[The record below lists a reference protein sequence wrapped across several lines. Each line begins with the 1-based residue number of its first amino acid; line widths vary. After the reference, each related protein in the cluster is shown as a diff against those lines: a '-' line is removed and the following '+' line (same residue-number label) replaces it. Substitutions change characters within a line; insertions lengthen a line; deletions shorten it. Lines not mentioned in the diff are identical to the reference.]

1 LLNFK
6 QRGFYS
12 AIFLFLNMNRNSF
25 LTFVVFATFITAAH
39 AQMIPVSNSSGK
51 PLSSAPDIVSKYAAL
66 LNVPK
71 DSITNVKLYIAVEQ
85 FSNAPYKY
93 DGNDAN
99 GIDCSGFTCAVEK
112 QAFGFNIP
120 RSSSAQL
127 ASAKPRTLATIKAGD
142 LVFLKSHTV
151 GLYLQNGYFAEVI
164 SNGGL
169 ILNNAND
176 PDQQQRIA
184 SYGAVK

>member
-1 LLNFK
+1 MLNFK
-6 QRGFYS
+6 QHALLNTNY
-12 AIFLFLNMNRNSF
+12 LFLNMNRNS
-25 LTFVVFATFITAAH
+25 LLIFVALATFITAAH
-39 AQMIPVSNSSGK
+39 AQMIAVSNSSGK
-51 PLSSAPDIVSKYAAL
+51 PLASTPDIISKYAAL
-66 LNVPK
+66 LNVSK
-71 DSITNVKLYIAVEQ
+71 DSITNVKLYTAVEQ

-93 DGNDAN
+93 GGNDSN

-112 QAFGFNIP
+112 QAFGVIIP
-120 RSSSAQL
+120 RTSSAQL
-127 ASAKPRTLATIKAGD
+127 ASAKPTTLANIKSGD

-169 ILNNAND
+169 ILNNTND

-184 SYGAVK
+184 SYGAVR